1 MGNEWIKGRN
11 KLRKALITNDL
22 RPPERGGKPFTI
34 NDLRKP
40 KMKYDKKLVAI
51 YGRILRELDNMEKKP
66 KQENKMLKEEHRAL
80 THPRLEAPKTTAK
93 EISFL
98 GL

>member
-1 MGNEWIKGRN
+1 
-11 KLRKALITNDL
+11 
-22 RPPERGGKPFTI
+22 
-34 NDLRKP
+34 
-40 KMKYDKKLVAI
+40 MKYDRKLVSI
-51 YGRILRELDNMEKKP
+51 YSRILRALDNMEKKP